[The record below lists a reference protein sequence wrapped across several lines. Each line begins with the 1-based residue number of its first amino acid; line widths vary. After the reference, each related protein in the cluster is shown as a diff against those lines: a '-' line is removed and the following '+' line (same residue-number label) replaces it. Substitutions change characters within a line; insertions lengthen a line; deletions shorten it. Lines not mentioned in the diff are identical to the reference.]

1 MSKTVDVLCV
11 GHASCDLVLSVP
23 HQPGPDQKIVA
34 DDLLTCG
41 GGPAAN
47 AAVTVA
53 RLGFSAAFA
62 GYLGNDMQG
71 DRHYAELAAE
81 GVDTTLLVRGES
93 PSPLS
98 VILVKPE
105 GSRSLVN
112 YKGETGPLDT
122 DCMDFSLL
130 SPSVILFDGHEPA
143 VSASLID
150 RGIPTVLDAGSVHP
164 GTLFL
169 MDKVDYLAC
178 SEKFATQWWGADA
191 PELALKALAERA
203 PAVIITLGERGLI
216 WQKDGENG
224 RLSAFAVDVVD
235 TTGAGDAFH
244 GAFAAGVAA
253 GLGWQDLL
261 CYASAAGAL
270 CCKVMGARP
279 GLPTAEGLAQLLAG
293 SRSR

>member
-1 MSKTVDVLCV
+1 MSKAVDVLCV
-11 GHASCDLVLSVP
+11 GHASCDLVFSVP
-23 HQPGPDQKIVA
+23 YQPGPDQKIVA
-34 DDLLTCG
+34 DGLLTCG

-62 GYLGNDMQG
+62 GYLGNDMPG
-71 DRHYAELAAE
+71 NMHAAELAAE
-81 GVDTTLLVRGES
+81 GVDTTLVVRGGA

-98 VILVKPE
+98 VILVKPD

-112 YKGETGPLDT
+112 YKGETGPLDASSI
-122 DCMDFSLL
+122 DFSPL
-130 SPSVILFDGHEPA
+130 SPSVILLDGHEPV
-143 VSASLID
+143 VSAGLIG

-164 GTLFL
+164 GTLAL

-216 WQKDGENG
+216 WHKQGESG

-253 GLGWQDLL
+253 GLGWHEVL
-261 CYASAAGAL
+261 CYASGAGAL
-270 CCKVMGARP
+270 CCNVMGARP
-279 GLPTAEGLAQLLAG
+279 GLPTAEGVAQLLAG
-293 SRSR
+293 SRSS